1 MSQHTM
7 SKTTH
12 RDDIDKEVKNLLKK
26 SASTHIAY
34 NMIEDLKRK
43 YKDEDIVDSIMKR
56 YNEKLHRIK
65 KLAEKIRDRLITKY
79 PDLDIRQTMNK
90 IKTYQAKYHLD
101 DSEMQSIIN
110 LIMAKHGLI
119 EEDRRTD
126 YNEMSKALGFVPASY
141 NLTGELNIPK
151 DQKQYVDAIKNMA
164 TLAKELHNQ
173 VTLQSM
179 MYDESSALLTYINSE
194 FERSKVNVFSFVHPV
209 VAALFMPKFNFVDQH
224 MLFASIAEIVTLK
237 DENLPLQTQPQYELY
252 WNIATDPSEVTC
264 VNKTKPFSDLAT
276 RVNVQHT
283 LWKSVLNLRQGKF
296 YIDDLSTFISA
307 IDSCKASV
315 FDAADLAYVK
325 DEGTIL
331 RKLFS
336 AFSFRPTIVNTQP
349 INPLQNSLTG
359 AMSNIPLLNSMQTTT
374 IPMISLR
381 LDPFTRDQ
389 VNGRTGSA
397 NQQNAP
403 NPTSLKDAL
412 TQDQVYISHK
422 QILIKKQ
429 SVVYSREILV
439 FYIHRRFQEI
449 DISKIRSP
457 YCLISLPNTLS
468 QFEKLNAQ
476 SVTIDPSFPLATNT
490 TNSSQTNNDEFELK
504 SIVYVQTSKV
514 ANNNG
519 SQDVIYGCGAFVSL
533 DITQKT
539 ADEFDRAANMA
550 ANQRRMRRVGTG
562 NANYDSEEEEEG
574 DKGGINSLFT
584 GNRLG
589 NNTNEAENA
598 AAANTG
604 NEEQVTKNNEQGGG
618 AGSDEDKVIGRKWI
632 DYQPLNIN
640 SSDLS
645 SNTCY

>member
-7 SKTTH
+7 SKTTN

-79 PDLDIRQTMNK
+79 PDLDIRQTMSK
-90 IKTYQAKYHLD
+90 IKTYQSKYHLD

-110 LIMAKHGLI
+110 LIMAKHSLI

-126 YNEMSKALGFVPASY
+126 YNEMSKALGFIPASY

-179 MYDESSALLTYINSE
+179 MYEEKPSVYVDST
-194 FERSKVNVFSFVHPV
+194 FERSKINVFSFVHPI
-209 VAALFMPKFNFVDQH
+209 VAALFMPKFDFVDQH

-237 DENLPLQTQPQYELY
+237 DEGLPLQTQPQFELY

-283 LWKSVLNLRQGKF
+283 LWKSVLNLRQAKF

-336 AFSFRPTIVNTQP
+336 AFSFRPTIVQTQP
-349 INPLQNSLTG
+349 TNPLQNNLTG
-359 AMSNIPLLNSMQTTT
+359 AMSNIPLLNSIQTTT
-374 IPMISLR
+374 IPMIPLR
-381 LDPFTRDQ
+381 LNPSGQQQT
-389 VNGRTGSA
+389 RTGSGNN
-397 NQQNAP
+397 NQNTQ
-403 NPTSLKDAL
+403 SLKDSL
-412 TQDQVYISHK
+412 DQDQVYISHK

-429 SVVYSREILV
+429 TVIYSREILV

-449 DISKIRSP
+449 DISRIRSP

-468 QFEKLNAQ
+468 QFEKLSDAVVQVENQIQLPGDKNEEFNLA
-476 SVTIDPSFPLATNT
+476 SF
-490 TNSSQTNNDEFELK
+490 
-504 SIVYVQTSKV
+504 VYVQTSKIEK
-514 ANNNG
+514 G
-519 SQDVIYGCGAFVSL
+519 TQKQDVIYGCGTCVQFDSSPQQTV
-533 DITQKT
+533 DKT
-539 ADEFDRAANMA
+539 NDNMA
-550 ANQRRMRRVGTG
+550 NNAG
-562 NANYDSEEEEEG
+562 NGNDAVRLDADRFDNAVNHMENTENVDVNEM
-574 DKGGINSLFT
+574 DGG
-584 GNRLG
+584 
-589 NNTNEAENA
+589 AW
-598 AAANTG
+598 
-604 NEEQVTKNNEQGGG
+604 GGG
-618 AGSDEDKVIGRKWI
+618 SSWVKYE
-632 DYQPLNIN
+632 PLNIN
-640 SSDLS
+640 SQSQDIKPCEYIEEIPAKNLAQNKGTIFIYRNPS
-645 SNTCY
+645 STNNCC

>member
-1 MSQHTM
+1 MLFRSQHTM
-7 SKTTH
+7 SKTTN

-79 PDLDIRQTMNK
+79 PDLDIRQTMSK
-90 IKTYQAKYHLD
+90 IKTYQSKYHLD

-110 LIMAKHGLI
+110 LIMAKHSLI

-126 YNEMSKALGFVPASY
+126 YNEMSKALGFIPASY

-179 MYDESSALLTYINSE
+179 MYEEKPSVYVDST
-194 FERSKVNVFSFVHPV
+194 FERSKINVFSFVHPI
-209 VAALFMPKFNFVDQH
+209 VAALFMPKFDFVDQH

-237 DENLPLQTQPQYELY
+237 DEGLPLQTQPQFELY

-283 LWKSVLNLRQGKF
+283 LWKSVLNLRQAKF

-336 AFSFRPTIVNTQP
+336 AFSFRPTIVQTQP
-349 INPLQNSLTG
+349 TNPLQNNLTG
-359 AMSNIPLLNSMQTTT
+359 AMSNIPLLNSIQTTT
-374 IPMISLR
+374 IPMIPLR
-381 LDPFTRDQ
+381 LNPSGQQQT
-389 VNGRTGSA
+389 RTGSGNN
-397 NQQNAP
+397 NQNTQ
-403 NPTSLKDAL
+403 SLKDSL
-412 TQDQVYISHK
+412 DQDQVYISHK

-429 SVVYSREILV
+429 TVIYSREILV

-449 DISKIRSP
+449 DISRIRSP

-468 QFEKLNAQ
+468 QFEKLSDAVVQVENQIQLPGDKNEEFNLA
-476 SVTIDPSFPLATNT
+476 SF
-490 TNSSQTNNDEFELK
+490 
-504 SIVYVQTSKV
+504 VYVQTSKIEK
-514 ANNNG
+514 G
-519 SQDVIYGCGAFVSL
+519 TQKQDVIYGCGTCVQFDSSPQQTV
-533 DITQKT
+533 DKT
-539 ADEFDRAANMA
+539 NDNMA
-550 ANQRRMRRVGTG
+550 NNAG
-562 NANYDSEEEEEG
+562 NGNDAVRLDADRFDNAVNHMENTENVDVNEM
-574 DKGGINSLFT
+574 DGG
-584 GNRLG
+584 
-589 NNTNEAENA
+589 AW
-598 AAANTG
+598 
-604 NEEQVTKNNEQGGG
+604 GGG
-618 AGSDEDKVIGRKWI
+618 SSWVKYE
-632 DYQPLNIN
+632 PLNIN
-640 SSDLS
+640 SQSQDIKPCEYIEEIPAKNLAQNKGTIFIYRNPS
-645 SNTCY
+645 STNNCC

>member
-90 IKTYQAKYHLD
+90 IKTYQSKYHLD

-179 MYDESSALLTYINSE
+179 VYEEMSGIYTNAT
-194 FERSKVNVFSFVHPV
+194 FERSKINVFSFVHPV
-209 VAALFMPKFNFVDQH
+209 VAALFMPKFDFVDQH

-237 DENLPLQTQPQYELY
+237 DEGLPLQTQPQYELY

-283 LWKSVLNLRQGKF
+283 LWKSVLNLRQAKF

-336 AFSFRPTIVNTQP
+336 AFSFRPTIVQTQP
-349 INPLQNSLTG
+349 RNPLQNSLTG
-359 AMSNIPLLNSMQTTT
+359 AMSNIPALNSIQTTT
-374 IPMISLR
+374 IPMIPLR
-381 LDPFTRDQ
+381 LNPTRQ
-389 VNGRTGSA
+389 QIGRTAGT
-397 NQQNAP
+397 NQNQNQ
-403 NPTSLKDAL
+403 N
-412 TQDQVYISHK
+412 Q
-422 QILIKKQ
+422 
-429 SVVYSREILV
+429 
-439 FYIHRRFQEI
+439 
-449 DISKIRSP
+449 
-457 YCLISLPNTLS
+457 
-468 QFEKLNAQ
+468 
-476 SVTIDPSFPLATNT
+476 PS
-490 TNSSQTNNDEFELK
+490 
-504 SIVYVQTSKV
+504 
-514 ANNNG
+514 
-519 SQDVIYGCGAFVSL
+519 
-533 DITQKT
+533 
-539 ADEFDRAANMA
+539 
-550 ANQRRMRRVGTG
+550 
-562 NANYDSEEEEEG
+562 
-574 DKGGINSLFT
+574 
-584 GNRLG
+584 
-589 NNTNEAENA
+589 
-598 AAANTG
+598 
-604 NEEQVTKNNEQGGG
+604 
-618 AGSDEDKVIGRKWI
+618 
-632 DYQPLNIN
+632 
-640 SSDLS
+640 
-645 SNTCY
+645 

>member
-7 SKTTH
+7 SKTTN

-79 PDLDIRQTMNK
+79 PDLDIRQTMSK
-90 IKTYQAKYHLD
+90 IKTYQSKYHLD

-110 LIMAKHGLI
+110 LIMAKHSLI

-126 YNEMSKALGFVPASY
+126 YNEMSKALGFIPASY

-179 MYDESSALLTYINSE
+179 MYEEKPSVYVDST
-194 FERSKVNVFSFVHPV
+194 FERSKINVFSFVHPI
-209 VAALFMPKFNFVDQH
+209 VAALFMPKFDFVDQH

-237 DENLPLQTQPQYELY
+237 DEGLPLQTQPQFELY

-283 LWKSVLNLRQGKF
+283 LWKSVLNLRQAKF

-336 AFSFRPTIVNTQP
+336 AFSFRPTIVQTQP
-349 INPLQNSLTG
+349 TNPLQNNLTG
-359 AMSNIPLLNSMQTTT
+359 AMSNIPLLNSIQTTT
-374 IPMISLR
+374 IPMIPLR
-381 LDPFTRDQ
+381 LNPSGQQQT
-389 VNGRTGSA
+389 RTGSGNN
-397 NQQNAP
+397 NQNKQ
-403 NPTSLKDAL
+403 SLKDSL
-412 TQDQVYISHK
+412 DQDQVYISHK

-429 SVVYSREILV
+429 TVIYSREILV

-449 DISKIRSP
+449 DISRIRSP

-468 QFEKLNAQ
+468 QFEKLSDAVVQVENQIQLPGDKNEEFNLA
-476 SVTIDPSFPLATNT
+476 SF
-490 TNSSQTNNDEFELK
+490 
-504 SIVYVQTSKV
+504 VYVQTSKIEK
-514 ANNNG
+514 G
-519 SQDVIYGCGAFVSL
+519 TQKQDVIYGCGTCVQFDSSPQ
-533 DITQKT
+533 QKT
-539 ADEFDRAANMA
+539 DDNF
-550 ANQRRMRRVGTG
+550 G
-562 NANYDSEEEEEG
+562 NAMG
-574 DKGGINSLFT
+574 DAVKP
-584 GNRLG
+584 
-589 NNTNEAENA
+589 NEALNLDKAVDQRENVDA
-598 AAANTG
+598 AGAARFVDNL
-604 NEEQVTKNNEQGGG
+604 NEIEGGAWGGG
-618 AGSDEDKVIGRKWI
+618 SSWVKYE
-632 DYQPLNIN
+632 PLNIN
-640 SSDLS
+640 SQSQDIKPCEYIEEIPAKNLAQNKGTIFIYRNPS
-645 SNTCY
+645 STNNCC

>member
-7 SKTTH
+7 SKTTN

-79 PDLDIRQTMNK
+79 PDLDIRQTMSK
-90 IKTYQAKYHLD
+90 IKTYQSKYHLD

-110 LIMAKHGLI
+110 LIMAKHSLI

-126 YNEMSKALGFVPASY
+126 YNEMSKALGFIPASY

-179 MYDESSALLTYINSE
+179 MYEEKPSVYVDST
-194 FERSKVNVFSFVHPV
+194 FERSKINVFSFVHPI
-209 VAALFMPKFNFVDQH
+209 VAALFMPKFDFVDQH

-237 DENLPLQTQPQYELY
+237 DEGLPLQTQPQFELY

-283 LWKSVLNLRQGKF
+283 LWKSVLNLRQAKF

-336 AFSFRPTIVNTQP
+336 AFSFRPTIVQTQP
-349 INPLQNSLTG
+349 TNPLQNNLTG
-359 AMSNIPLLNSMQTTT
+359 AMSNIPLLNSIQTTT
-374 IPMISLR
+374 IPMIPLR
-381 LDPFTRDQ
+381 LNPSGQQQT
-389 VNGRTGSA
+389 RTGSGNN
-397 NQQNAP
+397 NQNTQ
-403 NPTSLKDAL
+403 SLKDSL
-412 TQDQVYISHK
+412 DQDQVYISHK

-429 SVVYSREILV
+429 TVIYSREILV

-449 DISKIRSP
+449 DISRIRSP

-468 QFEKLNAQ
+468 QFEKLSDAVVQVENQIQLPGDKNEEFNLA
-476 SVTIDPSFPLATNT
+476 SF
-490 TNSSQTNNDEFELK
+490 
-504 SIVYVQTSKV
+504 VYVQTSKIEK
-514 ANNNG
+514 G
-519 SQDVIYGCGAFVSL
+519 TQKQDVIYGCGTCVQFDSSPQ
-533 DITQKT
+533 QKT
-539 ADEFDRAANMA
+539 DDNF
-550 ANQRRMRRVGTG
+550 G
-562 NANYDSEEEEEG
+562 NATG
-574 DKGGINSLFT
+574 DAVKP
-584 GNRLG
+584 
-589 NNTNEAENA
+589 NEALNLDKAVDQRENVDA
-598 AAANTG
+598 AGAARFVDNL
-604 NEEQVTKNNEQGGG
+604 NEIEGGAWGGG
-618 AGSDEDKVIGRKWI
+618 SSWVKYE
-632 DYQPLNIN
+632 PLNIN
-640 SSDLS
+640 SQSQNINPCEDIDEGEAITLGQTKGTIFIYRNPNS
-645 SNTCY
+645 TNNCC